1 VSKTILVDIDGT
13 LANWGAHWDWHLDTY
28 FEPWQTA
35 RIPRHAEQRTFD
47 LTAGLDFDERQIV
60 EQVMAWPEFYANVPM
75 INGAWLG
82 LRRLESAGHD
92 VFICTSPWL
101 PNETCAS
108 DKLEWVESRFGAGWA
123 ERTIIT
129 KDKTMVNGDVL
140 IDDKP
145 EVKGLCNPS
154 WEHILFDQPYNQEVV
169 GKRRIMS
176 WSDFD
181 AEEI

>member
-1 VSKTILVDIDGT
+1 
-13 LANWGAHWDWHLDTY
+13 
-28 FEPWQTA
+28 
-35 RIPRHAEQRTFD
+35 
-47 LTAGLDFDERQIV
+47 
-60 EQVMAWPEFYANVPM
+60 
-75 INGAWLG
+75 
-82 LRRLESAGHD
+82 
-92 VFICTSPWL
+92 
-101 PNETCAS
+101 
-108 DKLEWVESRFGAGWA
+108 LEWVESRFGAGWA

>member
-1 VSKTILVDIDGT
+1 MSKTVLVDMDGV
-13 LANWGAHWDWHLDTY
+13 LADWGSHWDWHLDTH
-28 FEPWQTA
+28 FESWQTG
-35 RIPRHAEQRTFD
+35 RIPRHAEQRGFD
-47 LTAGLDFDERQIV
+47 LKAGLNLDEEQIV
-60 EQVMAWPEFYANVPM
+60 DQVMAWPDFYRGMPT
-75 INGAWLG
+75 IDDAWQCLSK
-82 LRRLESAGHD
+82 LIFAGHE

-101 PNETCAS
+101 PNVTCAS
-108 DKLEWVESRFGAGWA
+108 DKLEWVARNLGVAWA

-129 KDKTMVNGDVL
+129 KDKTMVHGDVL

-145 EVKGLCNPS
+145 EVRGLRNPS
-154 WEHILFDQPYNQEVV
+154 WEHILFDQPYNQQVV